1 MVFLAWLA
9 VFARLQLEVIWE
21 DMLTNSAMSPYISS
35 TAACADATVPIGY
48 GLTGEGTT
56 QTLGEAVEESSPWLV
71 LVGLKEN
78 RAMDPNRF
86 LQRYMIYIYTYS
98 NILLKF

>member
-9 VFARLQLEVIWE
+9 VFARLQLAVIWE

-35 TAACADATVPIGY
+35 TAACADATVLIGY

-56 QTLGEAVEESSPWLV
+56 QTLGEVVEGSSPWLV
-71 LVGLKEN
+71 PVGFKEN
-78 RAMDPNRF
+78 RAMDPNSF
-86 LQRYMIYIYTYS
+86 SKIYDI
-98 NILLKF
+98 